1 MAGTKKRTNTKKS
14 SAKKKAGFS
23 PPELKLSTRFLA
35 SAFGKIVTA
44 VALLTILFVIE
55 IMIAKHNLH
64 LLLLMTG
71 ITLLL
76 VMAAF
81 WLYLLLKRAVRLD
94 A

>member
-1 MAGTKKRTNTKKS
+1 
-14 SAKKKAGFS
+14 
-23 PPELKLSTRFLA
+23 LSTRFLA
-35 SAFGKIVTA
+35 SVFGKIVTA
-44 VALLTILFVIE
+44 VALLTFLFVIE